1 MKLSRRMFLGILPL
15 VPGAAKARALGNRD
29 WAFADIAR
37 QIGGVTDVSPYLIEA
52 AEYEFV
58 LAYGPDA
65 KRIFVTALDTGPL
78 LDRIADAEPALQA
91 QAAFVATF
99 LYTGEVVRDGVTSA
113 KYYPWCL
120 SWKAVTFAS
129 APGTC
134 GGPGFGHWENAPIP
148 GAM

>member
-1 MKLSRRMFLGILPL
+1 
-15 VPGAAKARALGNRD
+15 
-29 WAFADIAR
+29 
-37 QIGGVTDVSPYLIEA
+37 
-52 AEYEFV
+52 
-58 LAYGPDA
+58 
-65 KRIFVTALDTGPL
+65 L
-78 LDRIADAEPALQA
+78 LDRIADAEPALRA

-134 GGPGFGHWENAPIP
+134 GGPGFGHWEKAPIP

>member
-65 KRIFVTALDTGPL
+65 KGIFVAALDTGPL